1 MLTKFTRA
9 FAVAALLGGVALP
22 ISATHAQATFAAPE
36 RGEGGQVNF
45 SGPSRGAP
53 IFAGSEVSVSG
64 RGFQPGQSVTLLYGA
79 TPLTTEALVA
89 GADGNIT
96 GRFTLP
102 ANAAVGT
109 HSIVVVTQAPY
120 VAKIAELKI
129 SPNIPY
135 SGQSN
140 YTIERGAVATG
151 LYQVGLS
158 ERNNAIFVTSA
169 VGRPPVARSELVRLN
184 PRTLAVEARVTPAA
198 APARAGRDGQQREG
212 GVFAVYGVGVD
223 DANGNVWT
231 TNTRNNTVAVYR
243 QSDLS
248 LVHQFAP
255 ETVNHA
261 RDVVI
266 DTGLNKAFV
275 GATMTSDVIVF
286 NSQTPEV
293 TGRITINSNVRGQRF
308 GVGSLSVDTTNHKL
322 YVVSLSTNE
331 VAVINTQT
339 NAVEHVFAVPGAR
352 STIGVSHDP
361 QTGRIYVA
369 AQGSDNLIVL
379 DGTTGAV
386 IADTPVGAGA
396 LNVVFNPTTR
406 RAYVANRGANSIAV
420 TDADGRLVANLGPA
434 PQANHLTVDSRGNVF
449 VVTKGQEGQEGA
461 DSLWRLTPRR

>member
-9 FAVAALLGGVALP
+9 FAVAALLGGAALP
-22 ISATHAQATFAAPE
+22 ISVAQAQAVFSAPE

-120 VAKIAELKI
+120 VAKIAELKV

-135 SGQSN
+135 SGESN
-140 YTIERGAVATG
+140 YTIQRGGVATG

-158 ERNNAIFVTSA
+158 ERNNAVFVTSD
-169 VGRPPVARSELVRLN
+169 VGRPKVRRSELVRLN
-184 PRTLAVEARVTPAA
+184 PTTLAVEARVTPAV
-198 APARAGRDGQQREG
+198 APGRTGRDGQPQEG
-212 GVFAVYGVGVD
+212 GVFAVYGIGVD
-223 DANGNVWT
+223 DANGNVWA

-275 GATMTSDVIVF
+275 GSTMNPDIIVF
-286 NSQTPEV
+286 NSQNPEV
-293 TGRITINSNVRGQRF
+293 TGRITINSNVRGAKF
-308 GVGSLSVDTTNHKL
+308 GVASLSLDATNHRL
-322 YVVSLSTNE
+322 YTVSLTTNE

-352 STIGVSHDP
+352 GAIGVSHDP

-396 LNVVFNPTTR
+396 LNVVFNPATR
-406 RAYVANRGANSIAV
+406 RAYIANRGANSIAV
-420 TDADGRLVANLGPA
+420 TDADGRMVANLGPA

-449 VVTKGQEGQEGA
+449 VVTKGQEDQEGA
-461 DSLWRLTPRR
+461 DSLWRIRARR